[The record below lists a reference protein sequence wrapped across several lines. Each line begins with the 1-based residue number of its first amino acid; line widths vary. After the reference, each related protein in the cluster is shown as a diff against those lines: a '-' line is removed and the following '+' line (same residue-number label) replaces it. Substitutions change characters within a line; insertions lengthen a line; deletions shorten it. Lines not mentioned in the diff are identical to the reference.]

1 MKGIFG
7 LAALTI
13 IACYALCWL
22 VTCGIIYLIT
32 LCFGL
37 TFTWWAATGIWLVM
51 CLLKSI
57 FTVNVKK

>member
-7 LAALTI
+7 LTALAI
-13 IACYALCWL
+13 VVCYALSWL

-32 LCFGL
+32 LCFSL
-37 TFTWWAATGIWLVM
+37 TFNWWVATGIWLIM
-51 CLLKSI
+51 CLLKSV